1 MWSSAVGCIVTLIL
15 SLLAA
20 PLTAHAQPPSKV
32 PRVGVLGERSPTDPF
47 LAVFRQGLR
56 ELGYTEGQNIIIEY
70 RYAHG
75 AVDQFPTLAAE
86 LLRLD
91 IDVLVVAGTV
101 AAQAAKAL
109 TTTVPI
115 VFTVPGDP
123 VGSGLVASLARPG
136 GNATGLSSFHSDLS
150 GKYVELLKTVVPQ
163 VSRISVLYNPGNPS
177 ARLALDGAREA
188 ARALAVELQS
198 VEVRQPHDL
207 ANAFAALTAWR
218 TEALYAISDPVFGPR
233 LAELAQLATTY
244 RLPAIYVRRGFAEV
258 GGLLAYGPSWADNF
272 RRVATYVDKILK
284 GTKPA
289 DLPVEQPMKFE
300 LVINLKTAKEL
311 GLTIPPSLLFQAD
324 EVIK

>member
-1 MWSSAVGCIVTLIL
+1 V
-15 SLLAA
+15 
-20 PLTAHAQPPSKV
+20 
-32 PRVGVLGERSPTDPF
+32 
-47 LAVFRQGLR
+47 
-56 ELGYTEGQNIIIEY
+56 
-70 RYAHG
+70 
-75 AVDQFPTLAAE
+75 VDQFSTLAAE

-101 AAQAAKAL
+101 AAQAAQAL

-150 GKYVELLKTVVPQ
+150 GKYFELLKTVVPQ
-163 VSRISVLYNPGNPS
+163 VSRISVLYNPVNPS
-177 ARLALDGAREA
+177 VRLALDGAREA
-188 ARALAVELQS
+188 ARALAVELQI

-207 ANAFAALTAWR
+207 ASAFAALTAWCA
-218 TEALYAISDPVFGPR
+218 EALYAISDPVFGPR
-233 LAELAQLATTY
+233 LAELAQLAATN
-244 RLPAIYVRRGFAEV
+244 RLPAIYVRREFAEV

-324 EVIK
+324 EVSK